1 MYFSGN
7 AIEKS
12 KLDGSERQTIHQE
25 KGSSILFLSIGIWSY
40 QEKKK
45 SNILCLSI
53 SIWSYSKNIIG
64 V

>member
-1 MYFSGN
+1 MYFSGY

-25 KGSSILFLSIGIWSY
+25 KESYILCLSIGIWSY
-40 QEKKK
+40 
-45 SNILCLSI
+45 
-53 SIWSYSKNIIG
+53 SKNNIG